1 MIEHYSQAH
10 RSVLAQHI
18 TLAPLKKTKKY
29 SEPHKAALS
38 NLSNKMNM
46 WFAQHQAQC
55 AGTKRQACGQE
66 NQVPQIHKQRRMDDA
81 GASML

>member
-29 SEPHKAALS
+29 SELHKAALS
-38 NLSNKMNM
+38 NMSNKINM
-46 WFAQHQAQC
+46 WFEQNQAERL
-55 AGTKRQACGQE
+55 GTKRPACGQE
-66 NQVPQIHKQRRMDDA
+66 NQVPQNHKQRRMGDA